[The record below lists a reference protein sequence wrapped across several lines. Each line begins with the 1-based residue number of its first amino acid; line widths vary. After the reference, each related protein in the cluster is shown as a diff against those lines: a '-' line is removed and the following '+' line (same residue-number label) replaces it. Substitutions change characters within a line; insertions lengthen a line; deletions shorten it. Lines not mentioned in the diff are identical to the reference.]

1 MSLPPNQKKT
11 FTTRF
16 LNVVEKGGNAL
27 PHPATLFAIFA
38 LMALVFSAVAYWV
51 GWTAIHPA
59 TKEVIEPVN
68 LLSKEGLHRIL
79 LDMVTNFTDFAPLGI
94 VLVAMLG
101 IGIAESSGLIGAA
114 IKLLVQSA
122 PKKTMTF
129 VLVLAGI
136 LSNAASDVGYVLLI
150 PLAGVI
156 FLSIK
161 RNPIIGMAAA
171 FAGVS
176 GGFSANLILG
186 TIDPLL
192 AGLSTEAAQ
201 IVDSSYEVNPTANY
215 YFMAASTFLIAF
227 AGTWVTEKIVAPR
240 LGEYKG
246 QEKVEEIEGLTPLE
260 RKGLKWAGITGLA
273 FFILI
278 AAGLI
283 PENGILRASDDG
295 SILRSP
301 VIKGVV
307 ALLFL
312 LAGSMG
318 IVYGVITKKYK
329 SDSDVM
335 IGMGETMKTLGL
347 YIVLVFFAAQFVAYF
362 KWSNL
367 GIIFAIKGANFIAAS
382 NIGLIPLLILFILLS
397 ASINMLMGSASAKW
411 AIMAPVFIPMFMFLG
426 YSPELSQVVYRIGDS
441 VTNIISPMMSFFAL
455 IIAFIQKYDSKAGIG
470 TIIATMLPYSIAFF
484 IVWTILLI
492 AWVLLGLP
500 LGPGAT
506 LHYEMSETVK
516 LF

>member
-1 MSLPPNQKKT
+1 MNQFQVPKKSLT
-11 FTTRF
+11 SRF
-16 LNVVEKGGNAL
+16 LNLIEKGGNAL

-38 LMALVFSAVAYWV
+38 LMALVFSALAYWV
-51 GWTAIHPA
+51 DWSAIHPA
-59 TKEVIEPVN
+59 TKKIIEPVN

-79 LDMVTNFTDFAPLGI
+79 LEMVTNFTSFAPLGI

-114 IKLLVQSA
+114 IKLLIQSA
-122 PKKTMTF
+122 PRKIMTF

-136 LSNAASDVGYVLLI
+136 LSNVASDVGYVLLI

-156 FLSIK
+156 FISIN

-176 GGFSANLILG
+176 GGFSANFFLG

-201 IVDSSYEVNPTANY
+201 IVDPNYEVNPTANY
-215 YFMAASTFLIAF
+215 YFMAVSTLLIAF
-227 AGTWVTEKIVAPR
+227 VGTWVTEKIVAPR
-240 LGEYKG
+240 LGEYEGKERN
-246 QEKVEEIEGLTPLE
+246 EKIEELKPVE
-260 RKGLKWAGITGLA
+260 RKGLRWAGITGIA
-273 FFILI
+273 FAILI
-278 AAGLI
+278 MAGLI
-283 PENGILRASDDG
+283 PEHGILRADDG

-312 LAGSMG
+312 FAGSMG
-318 IVYGVITKKYK
+318 IVYGVITKKYGN
-329 SDSDVM
+329 DSDVM

-367 GIIFAIKGANFIAAS
+367 GIIFAIKGASLIAAS
-382 NIGLIPLLILFILLS
+382 NIGLIPLLVLFIILS

-455 IIAFIQKYDSKAGIG
+455 IIAFIQKYDSRAGIG

-484 IVWTILLI
+484 ILWTLLLI

-506 LHYEMSETVK
+506 LHYEMSEVVN